1 MLLASGDSGGSGGNG
16 KSKGGDDSTFP
27 PDSRAIFFQNRG
39 LAGLRVGPYKV
50 LGRTLAVGPEVGS
63 ACWDVVSDPETKNPD

>member
-16 KSKGGDDSTFP
+16 KSKGGDDFTFS
-27 PDSRAIFFQNRG
+27 PDSRAIFFQNTPSG
-39 LAGLRVGPYKV
+39 VLAGLRVGPYKV
-50 LGRTLAVGPEVGS
+50 LGS